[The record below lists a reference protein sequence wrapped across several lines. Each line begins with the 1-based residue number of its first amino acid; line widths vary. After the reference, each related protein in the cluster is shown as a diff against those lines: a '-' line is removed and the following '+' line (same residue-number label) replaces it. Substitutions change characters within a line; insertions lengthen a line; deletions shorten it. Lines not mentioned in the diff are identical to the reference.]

1 MVEPIIV
8 IGVGFFIIMCMMVKF
23 TGINNIPDIVDNTD
37 NTDNTDDN
45 IQNTLKQ
52 DVKYKGVQNFDDIDD
67 VSINCIDVNID
78 VNIDTDIINHDLI
91 FNNNDETSDD
101 IQQLMHLIE
110 PIEDNIKQVSENNSN
125 IFSETFRILNFSAKH
140 EKEIDL
146 SGTTLISL
154 RSIKQ

>member
-37 NTDNTDDN
+37 DN

-52 DVKYKGVQNFDDIDD
+52 DVQYKGVSNFDDIDD

-78 VNIDTDIINHDLI
+78 TDIINHDLI
-91 FNNNDETSDD
+91 FNYNDETSDD

-110 PIEDNIKQVSENNSN
+110 PIEDNIKQVSVNNSN
-125 IFSETFRILNFSAKH
+125 IFTETSHILNFSAKH

>member
-1 MVEPIIV
+1 MVEPVIA

-23 TGINNIPDIVDNTD
+23 TGINNIPAIVDNTD
-37 NTDNTDDN
+37 DTYDD

-52 DVKYKGVQNFDDIDD
+52 DVQYKSVQDFDDIDD
-67 VSINCIDVNID
+67 VSINSID
-78 VNIDTDIINHDLI
+78 VNIDTDIINHDLT

-101 IQQLMHLIE
+101 DIQQLMLLIE

-125 IFSETFRILNFSAKH
+125 IFPETSRILNFSAKH

>member
-37 NTDNTDDN
+37 DN

-52 DVKYKGVQNFDDIDD
+52 DVQYKDVSNLNNIDD

-78 VNIDTDIINHDLI
+78 TDIINHDLT
-91 FNNNDETSDD
+91 FNNNDETSDND
-101 IQQLMHLIE
+101 IQQLMLLIE

-125 IFSETFRILNFSAKH
+125 IFPETLRILNFSTKH

>member
-1 MVEPIIV
+1 MVEPVIA
-8 IGVGFFIIMCMMVKF
+8 IGVGFFIIMCIMVKF
-23 TGINNIPDIVDNTD
+23 TGINNMPDIVDDTY
-37 NTDNTDDN
+37 DD

-52 DVKYKGVQNFDDIDD
+52 DVKYKSLQDFDDIDD
-67 VSINCIDVNID
+67 VSINCIDI
-78 VNIDTDIINHDLI
+78 NIDTDIINHDLT

>member
-1 MVEPIIV
+1 MVEPVIA
-8 IGVGFFIIMCMMVKF
+8 IGVGFFIIMCIMVKF
-23 TGINNIPDIVDNTD
+23 TGINNISDMPDIVDDTY
-37 NTDNTDDN
+37 DD

-52 DVKYKGVQNFDDIDD
+52 DVKYKSLQDFDDIDD
-67 VSINCIDVNID
+67 VSINSID
-78 VNIDTDIINHDLI
+78 VNIDTDIINHDLT

-101 IQQLMHLIE
+101 DIQQLMLLIE

-125 IFSETFRILNFSAKH
+125 IFPETFRILNFSAKH

>member
-1 MVEPIIV
+1 MVEPVIV

-23 TGINNIPDIVDNTD
+23 TGINTIPDIVDNTD
-37 NTDNTDDN
+37 DTYDD
-45 IQNTLKQ
+45 IQNTSEQNNKC
-52 DVKYKGVQNFDDIDD
+52 KIIQNFEDA
-67 VSINCIDVNID
+67 SINCIDVS
-78 VNIDTDIINHDLI
+78 IDTDIINHDLTV
-91 FNNNDETSDD
+91 NNDDVTSDND
-101 IQQLMHLIE
+101 MQQLMLLIE

-125 IFSETFRILNFSAKH
+125 IFPETFRILNFSAKH

>member
-1 MVEPIIV
+1 MVEPVIA

-23 TGINNIPDIVDNTD
+23 TGINTIPDIVDNTD
-37 NTDNTDDN
+37 DD
-45 IQNTLKQ
+45 IQNTLEQNNQCKII
-52 DVKYKGVQNFDDIDD
+52 QNFED
-67 VSINCIDVNID
+67 VSINCIDVS
-78 VNIDTDIINHDLI
+78 IDTDIINHDLTV
-91 FNNNDETSDD
+91 NNDDVTSDND
-101 IQQLMHLIE
+101 MQQLMLLIE

-125 IFSETFRILNFSAKH
+125 IFPETFRILNFSAKH

>member
-1 MVEPIIV
+1 MMESV
-8 IGVGFFIIMCMMVKF
+8 IAISVGFFIMMCIIIKF
-23 TGINNIPDIVDNTD
+23 IVINNIHDIPDIVDNTD
-37 NTDNTDDN
+37 DD

-52 DVKYKGVQNFDDIDD
+52 DVQYKSVQDVDGIDDI
-67 VSINCIDVNID
+67 SINSID
-78 VNIDTDIINHDLI
+78 VNIDTDIINHDLT
-91 FNNNDETSDD
+91 FNNNDKTSDDD
-101 IQQLMHLIE
+101 IQQLMLLIE

-125 IFSETFRILNFSAKH
+125 IFPETFRILNFSAKH

>member
-1 MVEPIIV
+1 MMESV
-8 IGVGFFIIMCMMVKF
+8 IAISVGFFIMMCIIIKF
-23 TGINNIPDIVDNTD
+23 IVINNIHDIPDIVD

-45 IQNTLKQ
+45 IQNTLEQNNQCKII
-52 DVKYKGVQNFDDIDD
+52 QNFED
-67 VSINCIDVNID
+67 VSINCIDVS
-78 VNIDTDIINHDLI
+78 IDTDIINHDLTV
-91 FNNNDETSDD
+91 NNDDVTSDND
-101 IQQLMHLIE
+101 MQQLMLLIE

>member
-1 MVEPIIV
+1 MVEPV
-8 IGVGFFIIMCMMVKF
+8 IAISVGFFIIMCIMVKF
-23 TGINNIPDIVDNTD
+23 TGINNISDMPDIVDDTY
-37 NTDNTDDN
+37 DD

-52 DVKYKGVQNFDDIDD
+52 DVKYKSLQDFDDIDD
-67 VSINCIDVNID
+67 VSINCIDI
-78 VNIDTDIINHDLI
+78 NIDTDIINHDLT

-110 PIEDNIKQVSENNSN
+110 PIEDNIKQVSENN
-125 IFSETFRILNFSAKH
+125 IFPETFRILNFSAKH

>member
-1 MVEPIIV
+1 MVEPVIA

-23 TGINNIPDIVDNTD
+23 TGINTISDMPDIVDDTY
-37 NTDNTDDN
+37 DD

-52 DVKYKGVQNFDDIDD
+52 DVKYKSLQDFDDIDD
-67 VSINCIDVNID
+67 VSINCIDI
-78 VNIDTDIINHDLI
+78 NIDTDIINHDLT
-91 FNNNDETSDD
+91 FNNNDETSDDD

-110 PIEDNIKQVSENNSN
+110 PIEDNIKQVSEDNSN
-125 IFSETFRILNFSAKH
+125 IFPETFRILNFSAKH

>member
-37 NTDNTDDN
+37 NTDDN

-52 DVKYKGVQNFDDIDD
+52 DVQYKGVQNFDDIDD
-67 VSINCIDVNID
+67 VSINCID

-110 PIEDNIKQVSENNSN
+110 PIEDNIKQVSVNNSN
-125 IFSETFRILNFSAKH
+125 IFTETSHILNFSARH
-140 EKEIDL
+140 EKEMGL
-146 SGTTLISL
+146 SDTTFISL

>member
-1 MVEPIIV
+1 MVEPV
-8 IGVGFFIIMCMMVKF
+8 IAISVGFFIIMCIMVKF
-23 TGINNIPDIVDNTD
+23 TGINNISDMPDIVDDTY
-37 NTDNTDDN
+37 DD

-52 DVKYKGVQNFDDIDD
+52 DVQYKSLQDFDDIDD
-67 VSINCIDVNID
+67 VSINCIDI
-78 VNIDTDIINHDLI
+78 NIDTDIINHDLT

-101 IQQLMHLIE
+101 DIQQLMHLLE

-125 IFSETFRILNFSAKH
+125 IFQETFRILNFSAKH

>member
-1 MVEPIIV
+1 MMESV
-8 IGVGFFIIMCMMVKF
+8 IAISVGFFIMMCIIIKF
-23 TGINNIPDIVDNTD
+23 IVINNIHDIPDIVDNTD
-37 NTDNTDDN
+37 DD
-45 IQNTLKQ
+45 IQNTLEQNNQCKII
-52 DVKYKGVQNFDDIDD
+52 QNFED
-67 VSINCIDVNID
+67 VSINCIDVS
-78 VNIDTDIINHDLI
+78 IDTDIINHDLT

-101 IQQLMHLIE
+101 DIQQLMLLIE

-125 IFSETFRILNFSAKH
+125 IFPETFRILNFSAKH

>member
-1 MVEPIIV
+1 MVEPVIA
-8 IGVGFFIIMCMMVKF
+8 IGVGFFIIMCIMVKF
-23 TGINNIPDIVDNTD
+23 TGINNISDMPDIVDDTY
-37 NTDNTDDN
+37 DD

-52 DVKYKGVQNFDDIDD
+52 DVKYKSLQDFDVIDD
-67 VSINCIDVNID
+67 VSINCIDI
-78 VNIDTDIINHDLI
+78 NIDTDIINHDLT
-91 FNNNDETSDD
+91 FNNNDEKSDDD

-125 IFSETFRILNFSAKH
+125 IFPETFRILNFSAKH

>member
-1 MVEPIIV
+1 MVEPV
-8 IGVGFFIIMCMMVKF
+8 IAISVGFFIIMCIMVKF
-23 TGINNIPDIVDNTD
+23 TGINNISDMPDIVDDTY
-37 NTDNTDDN
+37 DD

-52 DVKYKGVQNFDDIDD
+52 DVQYKSLYDFDDIDD
-67 VSINCIDVNID
+67 VSINCIDI
-78 VNIDTDIINHDLI
+78 NIDTDIINHDLT
-91 FNNNDETSDD
+91 FNNNDETSDDD

-125 IFSETFRILNFSAKH
+125 IFPETFRILNFSAKH

>member
-1 MVEPIIV
+1 MMESV
-8 IGVGFFIIMCMMVKF
+8 IAISVGFFIMMCIIIKF
-23 TGINNIPDIVDNTD
+23 IVINNIHDIPDIVDNTD
-37 NTDNTDDN
+37 DD

-52 DVKYKGVQNFDDIDD
+52 DVQYKSVYDFDDIDD
-67 VSINCIDVNID
+67 VSINSIDVD
-78 VNIDTDIINHDLI
+78 IDTDIINHDLT

-101 IQQLMHLIE
+101 IQQLIHLIE
-110 PIEDNIKQVSENNSN
+110 PIEDNIKQVSANNSN
-125 IFSETFRILNFSAKH
+125 IFSKTFRILNFSAKH

>member
-1 MVEPIIV
+1 MVEPV
-8 IGVGFFIIMCMMVKF
+8 IAISVGFFIIMCIMVKF
-23 TGINNIPDIVDNTD
+23 TGINNISDMPDIVDNTD
-37 NTDNTDDN
+37 DD

-52 DVKYKGVQNFDDIDD
+52 DVKYKSLQDFDDIDD
-67 VSINCIDVNID
+67 VSINCIDI
-78 VNIDTDIINHDLI
+78 NIDTDIINHDLT
-91 FNNNDETSDD
+91 FNNNDETSDDD

-125 IFSETFRILNFSAKH
+125 IFPETFRILNFSAKH

>member
-1 MVEPIIV
+1 MMESV
-8 IGVGFFIIMCMMVKF
+8 IAISVGFFIMMCIIIKF
-23 TGINNIPDIVDNTD
+23 IVINNIHDIPDIVDNTD
-37 NTDNTDDN
+37 DD

-52 DVKYKGVQNFDDIDD
+52 DVQYKSVQDVDDIDD
-67 VSINCIDVNID
+67 ISINCID
-78 VNIDTDIINHDLI
+78 VNIDTDIINHDLT

-101 IQQLMHLIE
+101 DIQQLMLLIE
-110 PIEDNIKQVSENNSN
+110 PIEDNIKQVSENNSS
-125 IFSETFRILNFSAKH
+125 IFSETFRILNFRAKH

>member
-37 NTDNTDDN
+37 DN

-52 DVKYKGVQNFDDIDD
+52 DVQYKGVSNFDDIDD
-67 VSINCIDVNID
+67 VSINCID

-110 PIEDNIKQVSENNSN
+110 PIEDNIKQVSVNNSN
-125 IFSETFRILNFSAKH
+125 IFTETSHILNFSAKH

>member
-1 MVEPIIV
+1 MLEPVIA
-8 IGVGFFIIMCMMVKF
+8 IGVGFFIIMCIMVKF
-23 TGINNIPDIVDNTD
+23 TGINNISDMPDIVDDTY
-37 NTDNTDDN
+37 DD
-45 IQNTLKQ
+45 IQNTFKQ
-52 DVKYKGVQNFDDIDD
+52 DVKYKSLQDFDDIDD
-67 VSINCIDVNID
+67 VSINCIDI
-78 VNIDTDIINHDLI
+78 NIDTDIINHDLT

-125 IFSETFRILNFSAKH
+125 IFPETFRILNFSAKH

>member
-1 MVEPIIV
+1 MVEPVIA

-23 TGINNIPDIVDNTD
+23 TGINNISDMPDIVDNTY
-37 NTDNTDDN
+37 DD
-45 IQNTLKQ
+45 IQNTSEQNNQCKII
-52 DVKYKGVQNFDDIDD
+52 QNFED
-67 VSINCIDVNID
+67 VSINCIDVS
-78 VNIDTDIINHDLI
+78 IDTDIINHDLTD
-91 FNNNDETSDD
+91 NNDDVTSDND
-101 IQQLMHLIE
+101 MQQLMLLIE

-125 IFSETFRILNFSAKH
+125 IFPETFHILNFSAKH

>member
-1 MVEPIIV
+1 MVEPVIA

-23 TGINNIPDIVDNTD
+23 TGINTIPDIVDNTD
-37 NTDNTDDN
+37 NTDDD
-45 IQNTLKQ
+45 IQNTLEQNNQCKII
-52 DVKYKGVQNFDDIDD
+52 QNFED
-67 VSINCIDVNID
+67 VSINCIDVS
-78 VNIDTDIINHDLI
+78 IDTDIINHDLTV
-91 FNNNDETSDD
+91 NNDETSDD

-125 IFSETFRILNFSAKH
+125 IFPETFRILNFSAKH

-146 SGTTLISL
+146 SDTTLISL